1 MSVLFVELL
10 PGSKRELHK
19 SYSCWNNHLVTRCT
33 GSQAGHARK
42 EGKKDLMIASKVCQL
57 LKSKTLRNIYI
68 NTHYIYYW

>member
-1 MSVLFVELL
+1 MLVILIADAKGCKELRR
-10 PGSKRELHK
+10 G
-19 SYSCWNNHLVTRCT
+19 V
-33 GSQAGHARK
+33 